1 VDPLL
6 GKLLQPRQQLPR
18 PKEHHQEL
26 QLLQLQLQLLPVQE
40 LLPVWHQ
47 LQQQLQQLQQLQL
60 LQVGGQHP
68 ALLRRLQQLVQLAC
82 LLTQRKRL
90 QPQPQPQHLQHLQV
104 LLGALLQ
111 QQLPLLLPV
120 EDL

>member
-1 VDPLL
+1 VDPLQ
-6 GKLLQPRQQLPR
+6 GKSLQPRQLLPH

-47 LQQQLQQLQQLQL
+47 LQQQLQLLQL

-68 ALLRRLQQLVQLAC
+68 ALLRRLQQLVQLVC
-82 LLTQRKRL
+82 LLRQRKRL

-104 LLGALLQ
+104 LLGVLLQ
-111 QQLPLLLPV
+111 QQRQLLLPV